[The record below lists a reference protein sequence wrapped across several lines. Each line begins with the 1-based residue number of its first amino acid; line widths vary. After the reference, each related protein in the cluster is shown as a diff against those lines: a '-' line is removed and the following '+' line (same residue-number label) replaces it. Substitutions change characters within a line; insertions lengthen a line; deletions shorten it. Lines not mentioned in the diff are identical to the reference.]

1 MLFPSMFYLGTATCV
16 AATIAICVVNFLSF
30 RLSEKQQDTVIG
42 CAAISHM
49 VGLVFLLGGSIMLAI
64 R

>member
-1 MLFPSMFYLGTATCV
+1 MLFPTLFFVGTIICL
-16 AATIAICVVNFLSF
+16 AATAAIFTVNFLSF
-30 RLSEKQQDTVIG
+30 RLSDHQQNTLIG

-49 VGLVFLLGGSIMLAI
+49 VGLAFLLGGSVLLAM